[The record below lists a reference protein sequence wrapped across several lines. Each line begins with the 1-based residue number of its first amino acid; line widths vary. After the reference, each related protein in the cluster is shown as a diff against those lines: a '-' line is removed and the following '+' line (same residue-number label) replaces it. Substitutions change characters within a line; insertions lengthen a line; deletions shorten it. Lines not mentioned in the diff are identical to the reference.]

1 MILKLSR
8 VNDKERIL
16 KAAKVK
22 RWQSAK
28 LMVDKLSYQPHK
40 LSLGFLAETLQAKRL
55 EWHTQNIER

>member
-28 LMVDKLSYQPHK
+28 LMVDKLSYQTHK
-40 LSLGFLAETLQAKRL
+40 LSSGFLAETLQAKRL
-55 EWHTQNIER
+55 E